1 MIKLLSERL
10 RNLRIEKGLSQKQV
24 ATLIGVNPSTISTY
38 ESTARLPSYPSLI
51 RLAKVYGVSIDYL
64 LGTEGSRPADLL
76 NRLSGEE
83 RKIISE
89 IAEVL
94 LRHVDRSR
102 SR

>member
-24 ATLIGVNPSTISTY
+24 AALIGVNPSTISTY
-38 ESTARLPSYPSLI
+38 ESAARLSSYPSLI

-94 LRHVDRSR
+94 LRHVDRSH